1 MMRAMK
7 NATWENLTED
17 GGVRWLKYS
26 FGPGT
31 ATTLAARLDDGQWLV
46 VSPPRDPS
54 AQVLDGLGGD
64 VSALVAPNG
73 YHYLGQAAWRARFP
87 KAKSYAA
94 KDSIERLAKKSSDI
108 PFEPL
113 DALTSTLP
121 SRIEVLR
128 PEGMKVSDLMVR
140 VASGNGTVWYTGDLI
155 SNLEKGDVS
164 WAVGLLFS
172 VLGGGPGFRYNG
184 VPAMVYMK
192 DRAAW
197 ASSVRAAFEKS
208 PPTAIVPGHGAA
220 LKDDSAV
227 RAREILA
234 PL

>member
-1 MMRAMK
+1 MRDMQAP
-7 NATWENLTED
+7 TWENLTED

-31 ATTLAARLDDGQWLV
+31 ATSLAAHLDDGTWLV

-54 AQVLDGLGGD
+54 SELMGGLGGD
-64 VSALVAPNG
+64 VSALLAPNG
-73 YHYLGQAAWRARFP
+73 YHHMGQAAWRARFP
-87 KAKSYAA
+87 QAKSYAA
-94 KDSIERLAKKSSDI
+94 TDSLERLAKKSSSI
-108 PFEPL
+108 PYEPL
-113 DALTSTLP
+113 EALRAKLP

-140 VASGNGTVWYTGDLI
+140 ATSASGTVWYTGDLL

-172 VLGGGPGFRYNG
+172 LLGGGQGYRYNG

-192 DRAAW
+192 DRGAW
-197 ASSVRAAFEKS
+197 GRSVRAAMEKS
-208 PPTAIVPGHGAA
+208 PPTALLPGHGAPFRDNA
-220 LKDDSAV
+220 AK
-227 RAREILA
+227 RTREILA